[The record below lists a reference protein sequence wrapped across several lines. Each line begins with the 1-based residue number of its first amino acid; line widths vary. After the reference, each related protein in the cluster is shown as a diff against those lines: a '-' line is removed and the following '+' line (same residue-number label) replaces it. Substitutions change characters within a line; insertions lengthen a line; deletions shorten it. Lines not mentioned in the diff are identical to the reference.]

1 MTSAVASPNSTAVRD
16 DASDERE
23 PDVPSAD
30 NLVELLGDE
39 HTRRVLETIADEPMG
54 GRAVAE
60 AVSLSRPTVYRRLND
75 LADAGL
81 VETTMAM
88 CPDGH
93 HHKQYTTVFETAS
106 LELTTDGL
114 TATVNRTDSAVD
126 ATGGSKRAVGDD

>member
-1 MTSAVASPNSTAVRD
+1 MTSAVASPNGTAVRD
-16 DASDERE
+16 DTSDER
-23 PDVPSAD
+23 DSGVPSAD
-30 NLVELLGDE
+30 DLVELLGDE

-106 LELTTDGL
+106 IELTTDGL
-114 TATVNRTDSAVD
+114 TATVNRTDSAADAGGGLERAIVD
-126 ATGGSKRAVGDD
+126 D